1 MIREC
6 VSRKEVQQLIQSVQP
21 KCRACSFEKINEKNE
36 IHERLKIKKLKIHE
50 QLPGTFNNQ
59 AGERVSSGTEG

>member
-1 MIREC
+1 M
-6 VSRKEVQQLIQSVQP
+6 K
-21 KCRACSFEKINEKNE
+21 KNE